1 MNRKKLIIL
10 VTIVICSIIVSAPI
24 FANKLLNSQDD
35 LKAKSEVDKR
45 NSQEYT
51 TLTKKQQES
60 KSKIE
65 AKLNDAWKDIK
76 GEFNIK
82 EESYLR
88 VDLGGI
94 SDVING
100 KYPEFN
106 DPEYIKEINC
116 ILDENLANIPQGSL
130 IPNILLKKD
139 KTEILYTYKLA
150 DGSNSFQRYYK
161 DGESWISSAKTIKSG
176 KAVLTN

>member
-1 MNRKKLIIL
+1 MNKNKLIIP
-10 VTIVICSIIVSAPI
+10 VIIVISSIIVSVPI
-24 FANKLLNSQDD
+24 FATQLLNLEDD
-35 LKAKSEVDKR
+35 VKTKFEVDKK
-45 NSQEYT
+45 NSQKNT
-51 TLTKKQQES
+51 TLTKNQQES
-60 KSKIE
+60 ESKLE

-76 GEFNIK
+76 DEFNIK

-88 VDLGGI
+88 VDLGGTI
-94 SDVING
+94 DVLNG

-106 DPEYIKEINC
+106 DQEYIKEINC

-150 DGSNSFQRYYK
+150 DGSNCFQRYYK
-161 DGESWISSAKTIKSG
+161 DGESWTSSAKIIKSG
-176 KAVLTN
+176 KTVLTN